1 MTNTQGYMAIF
12 QILDDYF
19 FTVEKDRELAPLLGQ
34 MNPELTGGRG
44 PADPAVWEDWLKCVE
59 KVCGKADTIAPAQLR
74 PLLFAFLEM
83 YRDEWGF
90 DLNSVILAL
99 RNDPNLD
106 SILNQYASREEQL

>member
-1 MTNTQGYMAIF
+1 MF
-12 QILDDYF
+12 RFLDNYYF
-19 FTVEKDRELAPLLGQ
+19 LNESDSLGSLLGD
-34 MNPELTGGRG
+34 MDPYIFGDAEM

-106 SILNQYASREEQL
+106 STLNQYASREEQL